1 MVDPARKSAHI
12 EDCPLCKSGRIG
24 DIFQRRCA
32 ICNKNNEKKKQ
43 SSHIAF
49 DAMVVRSSI
58 LGAIFGNANFQAP
71 PRAPP
76 LPCVRVRVCVHRAT
90 RCTKLRNN
98 SRRQLCKHA
107 QKGMRKNEGAHSRS
121 VYASSVGTHPPA
133 NRWMAVS
140 RCDISAPF
148 RSRSDDDGGSGAT

>member
-32 ICNKNNEKKKQ
+32 ICNKNNEKKNIRRMMHSKQ
-43 SSHIAF
+43 
-49 DAMVVRSSI
+49 RSS
-58 LGAIFGNANFQAP
+58 GRPSWGPSSETRIFRPP